1 MQEISTSGQQ
11 AVFAGNARLGYGR
24 HIVIGLACAL
34 VAPFTALAWPL
45 ALLTGMVIGRDR
57 VERQEGQRI
66 GSAATITR
74 VLAVTGG
81 VLGMMVLGA
90 VIGGLIGFLIV
101 ALAAS
106 SERVAAGAS
115 RTDRTI
121 AWLLIVVIT
130 TAGWLALV
138 VLIGLRLTITVGS

>member
-1 MQEISTSGQQ
+1 VDGVTTSG
-11 AVFAGNARLGYGR
+11 AHGSLGDGARLSFGR

-57 VERQEGQRI
+57 VERQAGLRI
-66 GSAATITR
+66 GSVATIVR

-90 VIGGLIGFLIV
+90 VLGGLVGFLIV

-106 SERVAAGAS
+106 SERMAAGTSA
-115 RTDRTI
+115 TDRTI
-121 AWLLIVVIT
+121 ARLLLVVTT
-130 TAGWLALV
+130 TAGWLALLV
-138 VLIGLRLTITVGS
+138 GLRLTISVGS